1 MGTKTAAEPRLE
13 IPLQNDGRAELQ
25 ALAAV
30 VSSHIEARHRDRGTY
45 PVEPATEP
53 ESFDLTATPEPLPIR
68 APDPIATTV
77 TRGIRRAVP
86 LLVGVVLTAIV
97 TAAAWTTTHAAPPAR
112 HDAVQPQAAQET
124 PTTPAQWGAAAH
136 KRLTRADRP
145 VDVFA
150 CQAAYAADA
159 TIAPA
164 TLPPATTTPN
174 PWQAYLAA
182 CLSDMSGSLV
192 GRSG

>member
-13 IPLQNDGRAELQ
+13 IPLQNDGRADLQ

-30 VSSHIEARHRDRGTY
+30 LSSHVEQRHRDRGTY
-45 PVEPATEP
+45 PAEPATEP
-53 ESFDLTATPEPLPIR
+53 ECFDLTETPELLPVR
-68 APDPIATTV
+68 VPDPFAKTV

-86 LLVGVVLTAIV
+86 LLVGVALTAIV
-97 TAAAWTTTHAAPPAR
+97 TTAAWTTTHAAPAAQ
-112 HDAVQPQAAQET
+112 HSAVQPQASEET

-159 TIAPA
+159 TIATA
-164 TLPPATTTPN
+164 TLPPASTNPD